1 MELDISKL
9 TQHKPM
15 SYTIG
20 CSALIIPG
28 LTLIVSERYHDF
40 LTIGIEKILLLSLI
54 LSLPFFLISL
64 VAYIILGIKQKDILS
79 QFLQVS
85 IKTYFTFFSM
95 KLINII
101 FLLFSGITLMTT
113 YYHLLYVYAAVTLI
127 VTLYWRLLKD
137 EDQPLQIEEML
148 RKSIK
153 KK

>member
-1 MELDISKL
+1 
-9 TQHKPM
+9 M